1 MDKDAHD
8 SLDCQLQVLTAGTSE
23 LTMSDKIRY
32 VALRLGSAW
41 DRRMIRWK
49 RKLGLAAAQP
59 EDESCARMQ
68 DLTESA
74 DDAPS
79 EVTGRRRRFKEGD
92 IVRVLTLEELR
103 PLFDE
108 HRRTEGLTFMAG
120 MEKYCDK
127 RMMVKKRVRTIFD
140 ERAWKMLK
148 IKNTYILEGAI
159 CDSRGLYDKEGCD
172 RCCFYFWKD
181 VWMEPVGSG
190 SEEEPSA

>member
-1 MDKDAHD
+1 MNEEAHN
-8 SLDCQLQVLTAGTSE
+8 SLDCQLQVLTAGTTE
-23 LTMSDKIRY
+23 LTLSDKIRY
-32 VALRLGSAW
+32 IALRLGSAW
-41 DRRMIRWK
+41 DRRMIRLK
-49 RKLGLAAAQP
+49 RKLGLVAAQA

-68 DLTESA
+68 DLSESTEEA
-74 DDAPS
+74 TP
-79 EVTGRRRRFKEGD
+79 VTGKRRRFKEGD

-103 PLFDE
+103 PLMDE

-120 MEKYCDK
+120 MEKYCNK
-127 RMMVKKRVRTIFD
+127 RLMVKKRVRTIFD

-181 VWMEPVGSG
+181 VWLEPTGSS
-190 SEEEPSA
+190 SEEDLSA